1 MAGIVT
7 YGAYVPIYRLG
18 QHVLGAVWG
27 TSSGRGEKAVAN
39 YDEDAITMAVEA
51 VTDCLKGIDRKSIDA
66 LYFASTSPP
75 YREKQ
80 CASIVAA
87 AADLRRDIITFDF
100 ANSLRSG
107 TNALRAAIDS
117 VKAGSCSRVVV
128 VASDCRLPAP
138 NSASESLLG
147 DGAAALL
154 IDNSELSATIEY
166 QYTISSEFLDTWR
179 TEQDKYPRMWEDR
192 FVYSE
197 YVTQIKETVS
207 ALTQKARLSADDFN
221 KAVIYAPDSR
231 RHQDIAKA
239 LRLDY
244 KNKVQDPLFDQ
255 LGNTGAAFSMMML
268 VSALEEAN
276 SGDKILFV
284 SYGDGCDSIILQTTK
299 QICRIKDRR
308 GMKYHLSSKMD
319 LPSYGKYLRF
329 RNLLEWEAE
338 LRPPDRTSLTLVN
351 RQRRSIYALIGQK
364 CKCCGGI
371 QYPPLKI
378 CSWCQEKGQFEEF
391 SLQDKKGN
399 LFTYSMD
406 ERAMEVDLPNILCT
420 VDFEGGGRFYS
431 QVTDR
436 DPEKLEIG
444 MAMEPTFRKIHD
456 GSGVHN
462 YFWKV
467 RPVRVDMQGK

>member
-1 MAGIVT
+1 MAGIVS

-18 QHVLGAVWG
+18 QNVLGAVWG
-27 TSSGRGEKAVAN
+27 TSAGRGEKAVAN

-51 VTDCLKGIDRKSIDA
+51 VIDCLRGVDRKSIDA

-87 AADLRRDIITFDF
+87 AADLRRDIVTFDF

-107 TNALRAAIDS
+107 TNALCAANDAI
-117 VKAGSCSRVVV
+117 KAGSASRVVV

-138 NSASESLLG
+138 NSTAESVLG
-147 DGAAALL
+147 DGAAAFL
-154 IDNSELSATIEY
+154 IGNSELAATIEG
-166 QYTISSEFLDTWR
+166 QYSISSEFLDTWR
-179 TEQDKYPRMWEDR
+179 TERDKYPRMWEDR

-207 ALTQKARLSADDFN
+207 ALTKKAGLFSNDFD
-221 KAVIYAPDSR
+221 KTVIYAPDSR
-231 RHQDIAKA
+231 RHQEIAKA
-239 LRLDY
+239 LGLDY
-244 KNKVQDPLFDQ
+244 KDKVQDPLFDQ
-255 LGNTGAAFSMMML
+255 LGNTGAAFSMMLL
-268 VSALEEAN
+268 VSTLEEAH
-276 SGDKILFV
+276 SGNKILLV
-284 SYGDGCDSIILQTTK
+284 SYGDGCDSIIVQTTDL
-299 QICRIKDRR
+299 ISGINDRR
-308 GMKYHLSSKMD
+308 GMKHHLSSKMA

-329 RNLLEWEAE
+329 RDLLEWEAE

-371 QYPPLKI
+371 QFPPLSI
-378 CSWCQEKGQFEEF
+378 CSWCQVKGEFEEF
-391 SLQDKKGN
+391 SLQEKKGT

-406 ERAMEVDLPNILCT
+406 ERAMEVDLPNILCA

-444 MAMEPTFRKIHD
+444 MAMEPTFRKIHS

-467 RPVRVDMQGK
+467 RPVRVDIQGK